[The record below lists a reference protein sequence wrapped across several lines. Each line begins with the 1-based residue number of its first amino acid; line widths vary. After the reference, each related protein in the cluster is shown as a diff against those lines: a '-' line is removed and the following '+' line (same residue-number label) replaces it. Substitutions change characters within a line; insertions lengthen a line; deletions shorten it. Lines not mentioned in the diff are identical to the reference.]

1 MTRGGPRRRAPASTG
16 RRQEGG
22 AAGGPT
28 LADAAARQRIRTSLG
43 ESLVVE
49 AAAGTGKTSELVARM
64 VEVLARGDAAVDRI
78 LAVTFTEKAAGE
90 LKLRLREGLE
100 RARQAAGGAAGGD
113 AAGRAPAGKRRG
125 GRESRRGAPG
135 GDAGDRAREGGAPD
149 GGSTAVLRESEVRGE
164 EAREG
169 GAPGGGSADEAAAG
183 VSRLQH
189 LDHAIAHLEEAQV
202 STIHGFCA
210 DLLRERPVEA
220 GVDPCFEVLDDR
232 AAARLFRQAFET
244 WLHGALDDQPPGVR
258 RALRRRSAFFRS
270 EEGGDTGPT
279 DRLRRAAWQLAEWRD
294 FARPWRR
301 ERFPREAVIDQ
312 LAAHLNEFAELTD
325 KASDRRGDR
334 LFLAT
339 QPARALAQTIR
350 ATDAVRPRRRD
361 YDGIEA
367 QIVELAAN
375 RDFTNPR
382 RGGGTRYCNG
392 VSRAH
397 VLDQHKK
404 IVDVL
409 QQFAKV
415 ADADLAALLQEELRE
430 PVERYGRL
438 KIEAGRID
446 FVDLLLAARDLI
458 RGHDDVRRAA
468 QRRYAR
474 IFVDEFQDTDPLQAE
489 ILLLL
494 AADDPDER
502 DWRNVTPGAGKL
514 FLVGDPK
521 QSIYRFRRADVGV
534 YRQVTAQLVRRG
546 VAGVVLSTSFR
557 SVPAIQ
563 RLVNRAFAPLM
574 GAPDDTGLP
583 LTQVDAVNRAFAP
596 LGAAGNAGDGG
607 GSGSSEGG
615 EQRERKEGKGGAGA
629 PRPGYVP
636 LAPHRADDP
645 SRPAVVALPV
655 PSPYGYRRRTTG
667 KAIEASLPDAAG
679 AFVEWLVR
687 ESGWTV
693 TERRA
698 ESAADGAGTGRV
710 PVEARHVAVLFR
722 RFDSWGSDVTRPW
735 VDALEARGIRHLLV
749 GGRSFH
755 DREEVGALRAALAA
769 VEWPDDELSVFATLR
784 GPLFA
789 VDDETLFA
797 YRHRFRRLHPFRIP
811 PEAADGAADG
821 AERFLPI
828 TDALDLLRRLHRR
841 RNDVPIA
848 RTVGQLLE
856 ETRAHVAFVMQRAGE
871 QVLANVLQ
879 IGELAREYEAG
890 GGLSFRGFI
899 EHLRDE
905 AAERQAG
912 EAPILEEGS
921 DGVRIMTVHGA
932 KGLEFPVVVLG
943 DPTARLCRPAAGR
956 FIDSASGLCAL
967 RLAGWSPLDLL
978 DHQQEEVG
986 RDREE
991 GVRLAYVAATRARD
1005 LLVVPAVGDAP
1016 HVDDWTGA
1024 DGESGGGPR
1033 HPLRGGWASPLYAAI
1048 HPPLPS
1054 RRHPRTAPG
1063 CPRFGRDSVLER
1075 PGGDPAGDDNVAPGR
1090 HRFRD
1095 PAEET
1100 GGAGDTGEA
1109 TGNVVPFRVPTA
1121 AETEAPEAGYSVVW
1135 WDPHRLALGVGAP
1148 FGIRREE
1155 LLSKDAPDAVVE
1167 EDLERYRAWRRRRE
1181 ATVERAVRPSFVLET
1196 AKEWARAGSGKRAA
1210 GGETAGGGADR
1221 DAGPDGA
1228 RAQVTVEELERAA
1241 GRPAGPRFGTLV
1253 HAVLGTAPLDAP
1265 DGTPP
1270 PVAEIAR
1277 MHGRVFGADAEEVAA
1292 AADVAARVLSHP
1304 LLARARAA
1312 ARRGECRRETPV
1324 SMRTADGVLIEGVV
1338 DVAFR
1343 EDGVWTVVDYK
1354 TDRDFEE
1361 TDVEVYRRQ
1370 VALYAEMITRAT
1382 GGPAVAVLLRV

>member
-1 MTRGGPRRRAPASTG
+1 MY
-16 RRQEGG
+16 
-22 AAGGPT
+22 
-28 LADAAARQRIRTSLG
+28 TSQ
-43 ESLVVE
+43 
-49 AAAGTGKTSELVARM
+49 
-64 VEVLARGDAAVDRI
+64 
-78 LAVTFTEKAAGE
+78 
-90 LKLRLREGLE
+90 LRLREGLE
-100 RARQAAGGAAGGD
+100 RARRAA
-113 AAGRAPAGKRRG
+113 
-125 GRESRRGAPG
+125 
-135 GDAGDRAREGGAPD
+135 GGAPD
-149 GGSTAVLRESEVRGE
+149 GGS
-164 EAREG
+164 
-169 GAPGGGSADEAAAG
+169 ADGAAAG
-183 VSRLQH
+183 ASRPRN

-220 GVDPCFEVLDDR
+220 GVDPRFEVLDDR
-232 AAARLFRQAFET
+232 AAGRLFRQAFET

-258 RALRRRSAFFRS
+258 RALRRRAALFRS
-270 EEGGDTGPT
+270 EEGADTGPT

-294 FARPWRR
+294 FTRPWRR
-301 ERFPREAVIDQ
+301 EPFPREAVIDQ

-325 KASDRRGDR
+325 KAADRRGDR
-334 LFLAT
+334 LFLDT
-339 QPARALAQTIR
+339 QPARALAQAIR

-382 RGGGTRYCNG
+382 RGGGTRYCDG

-415 ADADLAALLQEELRE
+415 ADADLAARLQEELRD
-430 PVERYGRL
+430 PVERYDRL
-438 KIEAGRID
+438 KIEAGRLD
-446 FVDLLLAARDLI
+446 FVDLLLKARDLI

-468 QRRYAR
+468 QRRHAR

-534 YRQVTAQLVRRG
+534 YREVTEQLVRRG
-546 VAGVVLSTSFR
+546 VASVVLSTSFR

-574 GAPDDTGLP
+574 GA
-583 LTQVDAVNRAFAP
+583 
-596 LGAAGNAGDGG
+596 AGNGG
-607 GSGSSEGG
+607 GGGGGGGGGEGG
-615 EQRERKEGKGGAGA
+615 EQKKQKERKKEEGGPAA

-645 SRPAVVALPV
+645 SRPAVVALPA
-655 PSPYGYRRRTTG
+655 PSPYGYRGRVTG
-667 KAIEASLPDAAG
+667 KAVEASLPDAVG

-698 ESAADGAGTGRV
+698 GPDADGAGTGRV

-722 RFDSWGSDVTRPW
+722 RFDSWGADVTRPW

-797 YRHRFRRLHPFRIP
+797 YRQRFRRLHPFRIP
-811 PEAADGAADG
+811 PEAADGAADE

-879 IGELAREYEAG
+879 IGERAREYEAG

-912 EAPILEEGS
+912 EAPVLEEGS

-943 DPTARLCRPAAGR
+943 DPTARLCRQAAGR
-956 FIDSASGLCAL
+956 FVDAASGLSAL

-978 DHQQEEVG
+978 DHQQEEVE

-1005 LLVVPAVGDAP
+1005 LLVVPAVGDTP
-1016 HVDDWTGA
+1016 RVDDWIGA

-1048 HPPLPS
+1048 HPPLAS

-1075 PGGDPAGDDNVAPGR
+1075 PGGDPAGGDNVAPGR

-1095 PAEET
+1095 PDEET
-1100 GGAGDTGEA
+1100 GDAGDTGAA
-1109 TGNVVPFRVPTA
+1109 TGNVLPFRVPTA

-1135 WDPHRLALGVGAP
+1135 WDPRRLALGAGAP

-1155 LLSKDAPDAVVE
+1155 LLSKEAPDAVVE

-1181 ATVERAVRPSFVLET
+1181 ATVERAARPSFVLKT
-1196 AKEWARAGSGKRAA
+1196 AREWARAGSGERAA
-1210 GGETAGGGADR
+1210 GAETAGGDAAR

-1228 RAQVTVEELERAA
+1228 RDQVAVEELERAA

-1277 MHGRVFGADAEEVAA
+1277 MHGRVFGADAGEVAA
-1292 AADVAARVLSHP
+1292 AADVADRVLSHP
-1304 LLARARAA
+1304 LLVRARAA

-1361 TDVEVYRRQ
+1361 NDVEVYRRQ

-1382 GGPAVAVLLRV
+1382 GEPAVAVLLRV